1 MQELKDPFNETEN
14 FEAHTL
20 QKIEN
25 SLKNLR
31 IADLEIFI
39 SASRMKN
46 LGKAALAHH
55 LSQSAASAAIQRVE
69 AAFRVDLC
77 AHERRQ
83 FRLTREGQLLLPK
96 FEAVVRQ
103 IRDLIS
109 SNDQPS
115 IRLVTT
121 HAIAQVVVPSLL
133 SLNKIDFKHMR
144 PDQAYA
150 AILQSEADMALVLD
164 NAPWKG
170 VVAAEV
176 GKGHFQL
183 YCRKKDVA
191 LKPVLL
197 PEDQMEV
204 LCLQQTWLQVHG
216 YCLPIKSRI
225 PSWSL
230 IGQICEATDEVGFLP
245 DFLAKKFKLHPV
257 LWQPTPSAYRILA
270 IYRGGESKL
279 QERFDAILRELW
291 AVFSGGY

>member
-1 MQELKDPFNETEN
+1 MPKTKDIRLDFICIVDIVDINNRKNRFDKRAPIMQELINLSSEAQI
-14 FEAHTL
+14 FEGNTL

-46 LGKAALAHH
+46 LGKAALAQH

-69 AAFRVDLC
+69 AAFRADLC
-77 AHERRQ
+77 THERRQ
-83 FRLTREGQLLLPK
+83 FRLTREGQVLLPK
-96 FEAVVRQ
+96 FEEVVGKV
-103 IRDLIS
+103 RDLIS

-121 HAIAQVVVPSLL
+121 HAIAGVAVPSLL
-133 SLNKIDFKHMR
+133 SLSKIDFKHMR

-150 AILQSEADMALVLD
+150 AILQTEADMALVLD
-164 NAPWKG
+164 NSPWKG

-183 YCRKKDVA
+183 YCSNKDVP

-204 LCLQQTWLQVHG
+204 LFLQQTWLQVHG
-216 YCLPIKSRI
+216 YSLPIKSRMTLC
-225 PSWSL
+225 WTKRRDGL
-230 IGQICEATDEVGFLP
+230 GQQG
-245 DFLAKKFKLHPV
+245 
-257 LWQPTPSAYRILA
+257 
-270 IYRGGESKL
+270 
-279 QERFDAILRELW
+279 
-291 AVFSGGY
+291 